1 MSALTV
7 DNVAEL
13 ARQRL
18 GWVPSNLP
26 RLKVMVPLAL
36 KSLALKI
43 ARRSD
48 FENLRKP
55 PINVNCING
64 VIAIPSPAIL
74 LQALLETG
82 LLILDGKT
90 TKAAPNYH
98 DLDTKLP
105 ADVYRWTL
113 LGGSIVVKDLV
124 TGAFGTVNKAGT
136 LTANYLPT
144 LLELPD
150 QYDEELTEEVC
161 ILATGKVEKSTEP
174 SFTGKDDGLNVNLN
188 S

>member
-1 MSALTV
+1 
-7 DNVAEL
+7 
-13 ARQRL
+13 
-18 GWVPSNLP
+18 
-26 RLKVMVPLAL
+26 MVPLAL

-64 VIAIPSPAIL
+64 VVAIPGATIL
-74 LQALLETG
+74 LQVLPETG
-82 LLILDGKT
+82 VLILDGKL
-90 TKAAPNYH
+90 TKSAPSYN

-105 ADVYRWTL
+105 ADVYRWAL
-113 LGGSIVVKDLV
+113 LGGSIIVKDLV

-161 ILATGKVEKSTEP
+161 MHATGKMERSAEP
-174 SFTGKDDGLNVNLN
+174 SFTGQDEGLNVNLN